1 MRTQTSSAE
10 LVPAAG
16 LGHTGRER
24 RLQAARRPRDQAS
37 SPMHLLRTM
46 GLRVHAGRLP
56 AGSQRFLVVP
66 GDGPSGK
73 GRWVTRQGEQ
83 LAAASLASGLPR
95 SARLSCLCPAKAGK
109 SQRGEEQVSLWPLL
123 CAAGGGSAHTG
134 FSLPSLGTG
143 NTLLG
148 RASLYCAGILPGP
161 PAGTCLEWA
170 IRADL

>member
-1 MRTQTSSAE
+1 MSRDQRSENGLGLPQDPGPHMRTQTSSAE

-73 GRWVTRQGEQ
+73 GSWVTRQGEQ

-123 CAAGGGSAHTG
+123 CCGRRLCSHRLLSA
-134 FSLPSLGTG
+134 LPRHGEHS
-143 NTLLG
+143 
-148 RASLYCAGILPGP
+148 PGK
-161 PAGTCLEWA
+161 G
-170 IRADL
+170 